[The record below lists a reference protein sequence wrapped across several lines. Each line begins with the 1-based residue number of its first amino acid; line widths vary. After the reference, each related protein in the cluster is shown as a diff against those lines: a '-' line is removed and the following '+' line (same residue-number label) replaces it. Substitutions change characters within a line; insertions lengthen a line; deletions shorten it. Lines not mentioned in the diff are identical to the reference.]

1 MLPRSLLL
9 RHGLMLT
16 LALGPTTEAVA
27 AAQRTFVAS
36 TGSDAN
42 VCSLA
47 FPCRSFGV
55 AIAQTLPGG
64 EVIVLDSAGY
74 GPAMIAQPVSIIA
87 PPGIYAGISVTSGTG
102 LDVNVASGNV
112 ALRGLTINSL
122 GGTTGIAFGSGS
134 ALYVDNVTVSN
145 FPGAGLAASLGGS
158 GSVFVTRSTFHDN
171 GTGAAFGASAGTV
184 TVAIDGSFFARNG
197 TGVSFQDG
205 AAGYV
210 HASTVS
216 GGAIGLSVAPPTA
229 TLSAAI
235 EVRDC
240 TIFGTS
246 AAAIDA
252 MQSGAALPLTLV
264 SLVRTLVSG
273 NATGIQVSG
282 PNSAAY
288 VSDSVITR
296 LATGVSPV
304 GGGEIVSGGDNRL
317 VGNTASGGFSST
329 VPKL

>member
-87 PPGIYAGISVTSGTG
+87 PPGIYAGISVTTGTG

-184 TVAIDGSFFARNG
+184 TVAIDGSLFARNG
-197 TGVSFQDG
+197 TGVVLPGRCRRLRARVDRERRRHRSRGRAPDR
-205 AAGYV
+205 
-210 HASTVS
+210 HAERGDRSARLHDLRDVGRRPSTRCNP
-216 GGAIGLSVAPPTA
+216 GL
-229 TLSAAI
+229 
-235 EVRDC
+235 R
-240 TIFGTS
+240 
-246 AAAIDA
+246 
-252 MQSGAALPLTLV
+252 
-264 SLVRTLVSG
+264 
-273 NATGIQVSG
+273 
-282 PNSAAY
+282 
-288 VSDSVITR
+288 
-296 LATGVSPV
+296 
-304 GGGEIVSGGDNRL
+304 
-317 VGNTASGGFSST
+317 
-329 VPKL
+329 